1 MLINYLKLRQLVKI
15 DLISVHLHEF
25 RINIIISFLLE
36 SNKRVFNR
44 LLE

>member
-1 MLINYLKLRQLVKI
+1 MFNNLDKLVKI
-15 DLISVHLHEF
+15 DLKYIHLHEF